1 MKIAIVTDTNSGF
14 LAQEAAELGVFLLP
28 MPFSIDGQ
36 LYLEGINLS
45 AQDFYRLQEQG
56 ASIMTSQPS
65 PDAVTSLWD
74 ELLAS
79 HDAVIH
85 IPMSSALSN
94 SCSTAQAL
102 SAEYDG
108 KVLVADLRRISITQ
122 KLAVIDAV
130 KLVNQGL
137 TAQQVVEKLEENA
150 LEASIYL
157 VPSTLSYLKKG
168 GRITPTAAAIG
179 TVLNIKPVLQIQG
192 GPVDSFKKVRG
203 MRQAIDTM
211 LQAIES
217 DLNGRFAGK
226 DAKICV
232 AYSGAPEVGEEWRQQ
247 VQEYFPNQTV
257 ECNALSLS
265 IACHTGPG
273 ALGIGCICSL

>member
-1 MKIAIVTDTNSGF
+1 MKIAIITDTNSGI
-14 LAQEAAELGVFLLP
+14 LAHEAAELGIHLLP

-56 ASIMTSQPS
+56 ANIMTSQPS
-65 PDAVTSLWD
+65 PDSVTSLWD
-74 ELLAS
+74 ELLAT

-94 SCSTAQAL
+94 SYSTACAL

-108 KVLVADLRRISITQ
+108 KVLVADLRRISISQ
-122 KLAVIDAV
+122 RMAVADAV
-130 KLVNQGL
+130 ALVKQGL
-137 TAQQVVEKLEENA
+137 DAKQVVEILEQNA

-157 VPSTLSYLKKG
+157 APSTLSYLKKG
-168 GRITPTAAAIG
+168 GRITPAAAAIG

-211 LQAIES
+211 LQAI
-217 DLNGRFAGK
+217 DTDRKTRFARK
-226 DAKICV
+226 NAKVCV
-232 AYSGAPEVGEEWRQQ
+232 AYSGAPEIGEEWRQQ
-247 VQEYFPNQTV
+247 VQAYFPDQTV
-257 ECNALSLS
+257 ECAALSLS